1 MKKIKLEVVGMSP
14 NQAQVGSYV
23 LVLGDEDGMRRL
35 PVIIG
40 MFEAQAI
47 AMAVEK
53 MMPSRPL
60 THDLVKNIADAYQI
74 EVNEVL
80 IYNLQDGVFFSK
92 LITTNGLMN
101 QEIDARTSDA
111 IALAV
116 RFGCPIYTYENI
128 LREAASSL
136 EDKDRSVS
144 EMEEHINSS
153 FEEQESEEQE
163 EAPSHTKDFSRS
175 TVEQLNEMLHQ
186 AIDGENYELA
196 SAIRDELSK
205 RKSA

>member
-60 THDLVKNIADAYQI
+60 THDLIKNIADAYQI
-74 EVNEVL
+74 EVQEVL
-80 IYNLQDGVFFSK
+80 IYSLQDGVFFSK
-92 LITTNGLMN
+92 LITTNGLVN

-144 EMEEHINSS
+144 EIEEHLTSS
-153 FEEQESEEQE
+153 GEEEEEQE
-163 EAPSHTKDFSRS
+163 ETPSGVKDFSRS

>member
-60 THDLVKNIADAYQI
+60 THDLIKNIADAYQI
-74 EVNEVL
+74 EVQEVL
-80 IYNLQDGVFFSK
+80 IYSLQDGVFFSK
-92 LITTNGLMN
+92 LITSNGLVN

-144 EMEEHINSS
+144 EIEEHLTSS
-153 FEEQESEEQE
+153 GEEEEEQE
-163 EAPSHTKDFSRS
+163 ETPSGVKDFSRS

>member
-53 MMPSRPL
+53 MVPSRPL
-60 THDLVKNIADAYQI
+60 THDLIKNIADAYQI
-74 EVNEVL
+74 EVQEVL
-80 IYNLQDGVFFSK
+80 IYSLQDGVFFSK
-92 LITTNGLMN
+92 LITTNGLVH
-101 QEIDARTSDA
+101 QEIDARRSDA

-144 EMEEHINSS
+144 EIEEHLTSTG
-153 FEEQESEEQE
+153 EEEEGHE
-163 EAPSHTKDFSRS
+163 EAPSGVKDFSRS

>member
-60 THDLVKNIADAYQI
+60 THDLIKNIADAYQI
-74 EVNEVL
+74 EVQEVL
-80 IYNLQDGVFFSK
+80 IYSLQDGVFFSK
-92 LITTNGLMN
+92 LITTNGLVN

-116 RFGCPIYTYENI
+116 RFGCPIFTYENI

-144 EMEEHINSS
+144 EIEEHLSTSN
-153 FEEQESEEQE
+153 EEEEEEQE
-163 EAPSHTKDFSRS
+163 EAPAKAKDFSRS

>member
-53 MMPSRPL
+53 MVPSRPL
-60 THDLVKNIADAYQI
+60 THDLIKNIADAYQI
-74 EVNEVL
+74 EVQEVL
-80 IYNLQDGVFFSK
+80 IYSLQDGVFFSK
-92 LITTNGLMN
+92 LITTNGLVN

-144 EMEEHINSS
+144 EIEEHLTSTG
-153 FEEQESEEQE
+153 EEEEEHE
-163 EAPSHTKDFSRS
+163 EAPSGVKDFSRS